1 MQHSHISRRSVLA
14 GAAGLAAGAAGLG
27 VGRASATPRVATAAD
42 RFTAI
47 THVTV
52 IDATGAPAQRD
63 MTVLLRGD
71 RILAVEPS
79 RRVGVPPGAQV
90 VDGRGKF
97 LIPGLANMHN
107 HTFDGELIEPPLNIA
122 NGITTVR
129 EMSANADVTQWR
141 REIAAGTRL
150 GPRYTIGSPIVDGSP
165 SLWEGLGAPY
175 IAVATPAEGRATV
188 RAQKDAGADF
198 VKVYTRLSRASFFAI
213 ADEARRQ
220 RIPFLGHVS
229 DFVQLTEASDAGLAS
244 VEHLFQVFYDLS
256 SREDE
261 LRRAITSVPIAGGE
275 YNGWLNK
282 MHPYEYA
289 AARSVDRHKAAGV
302 FARLARNRTRVTPT
316 LVLHT
321 FTDLPGDTPLTDPRY
336 AYVPAATQGF
346 WQFALE
352 LIYLNGR
359 TPEQDARGREIYE
372 RRLRL
377 VYDLDRAGVPLLAGT
392 DNGTAYLVPGFS
404 LHDELARLAQAGL
417 TNMRVLQ
424 TATLEPARYLGARD
438 RGTIERGNV
447 ADLVL
452 LDADPLRDIRNT
464 TRINS
469 VVVRGE
475 VIDPAARQRMLD
487 DVRQAAAAQPP
498 APAPVAARCPC

>member
-1 MQHSHISRRSVLA
+1 
-14 GAAGLAAGAAGLG
+14 
-27 VGRASATPRVATAAD
+27 
-42 RFTAI
+42 
-47 THVTV
+47 
-52 IDATGAPAQRD
+52 
-63 MTVLLRGD
+63 MTVLLRGG

-79 RRVGVPPGAQV
+79 RRVGVPPGARRI
-90 VDGRGKF
+90 DGRGKF

-107 HTFDGELIEPPLNIA
+107 HTFDGETIEPLLNIA

-129 EMSANADVTQWR
+129 EMSANGDVARWR
-141 REIAAGTRL
+141 REVEAGSRL
-150 GPRYTIGSPIVDGSP
+150 GPRWTIGSPIVDGSP

-175 IAVATPAEGRATV
+175 IAVATPEEGRATV

-220 RIPFLGHVS
+220 RIPFLGHIS
-229 DFVQLTEASDAGLAS
+229 DFVQMTEASDAGLAS
-244 VEHLFQVFYDLS
+244 VEHLFQVWYDTS
-256 SREDE
+256 SREEE
-261 LRRAITSVPIAGGE
+261 LRRAITAVPIAGGE

-289 AARSVDRHKAAGV
+289 AARSFDRHKAARV
-302 FARLARNRTRVTPT
+302 FARLARNGTRVTPT

-321 FTDLPGDTPLTDPRY
+321 FTDMPGDTPMSDPRY
-336 AYVPAATQGF
+336 AYVPAATREF

-352 LIYLNGR
+352 LIYLGGR
-359 TPEQDARGREIYE
+359 TPEQDARGREIFE

-377 VYDLDRAGVPLLAGT
+377 VQDLDRAGVPLMAGT

-404 LHDELARLAQAGL
+404 LHDELARLSQAGL
-417 TNMRVLQ
+417 SNMRVLQ
-424 TATLEPARYLGARD
+424 TATLEPARYLGVRD

-464 TRINS
+464 TAINS
-469 VVVRGE
+469 VVVRGQ
-475 VIDPAARQRMLD
+475 VIDPTARQRMLD
-487 DVRQAAAAQPP
+487 DVKKAAAVQP
-498 APAPVAARCPC
+498 APQVASAARCAC

>member
-1 MQHSHISRRSVLA
+1 MQRNAISRRSVLA
-14 GAAGLAAGAAGLG
+14 GAVGLAAGAAVG
-27 VGRASATPRVATAAD
+27 VGRASATPRVPAAAD
-42 RFTAI
+42 RMTAI

-63 MTVLLRGD
+63 MTVLLRGG

-79 RRVGVPPGAQV
+79 RRVGALPGAHV
-90 VDGRGKF
+90 IDGRGKF

-107 HTFDGELIEPPLNIA
+107 HTFDGAAIELPLHIV
-122 NGITTVR
+122 NGVTTVR
-129 EMSANADVTQWR
+129 DMSANADVTQWR
-141 REIAAGTRL
+141 REIEAGTRL
-150 GPRYTIGSPIVDGSP
+150 GPHWTIGSPIVDGSP

-175 IAVATPAEGRATV
+175 IGVATAAEARAAV

-198 VKVYTRLSRASFFAI
+198 IKVYTRLSRGSFFAI

-244 VEHLFQVFYDLS
+244 VEHLFQVWYDTS

-289 AARSVDRHKAAGV
+289 AARSYDRHKAAAV
-302 FARLARNRTRVTPT
+302 FARLARNGTRVTPT

-321 FTDLPGDTPLTDPRY
+321 FTDLPGDTPMNDPRY
-336 AYVPAATQGF
+336 AYFPAATREF
-346 WQFALE
+346 WAYALE
-352 LIYLNGR
+352 LIYTTGR
-359 TPEQDARGREIYE
+359 TPEQDARGREIFE

-377 VYDLDRAGVPLLAGT
+377 VHDLDQAGVPLMAGT
-392 DNGTAYLVPGFS
+392 DNGTAYLMPGFS

-417 TNMRVLQ
+417 SNMRVLQ
-424 TATLEPARYLGARD
+424 TATLEPARYLGVHD
-438 RGTIERGNV
+438 RGTIARGNV

-464 TRINS
+464 TRIHS
-469 VVVRGE
+469 VVVRGQ
-475 VIDPAARQRMLD
+475 VIDPITRARMLA
-487 DVRQAAAAQPP
+487 DVKKEGAAAP
-498 APAPVAARCPC
+498 APAAAPTARCAC

>member
-1 MQHSHISRRSVLA
+1 MQRSDISRRTVLA
-14 GAAGLAAGAAGLG
+14 GAAGLATGAAVGL
-27 VGRASATPRVATAAD
+27 GRASAAPREPSAAD
-42 RFTAI
+42 RVTAI

-52 IDATGAPAQRD
+52 IDATGAPAKRD
-63 MTVLLRGD
+63 TTVVLRDG

-79 RRVGVPPGAQV
+79 RRIGVPAGAEV
-90 VDGRGKF
+90 IDGRGRF

-107 HTFDGELIEPPLNIA
+107 HTFDGEAIEPPLHIA

-129 EMSANADVTQWR
+129 DMTANDDTSRWR
-141 REIAAGTRL
+141 REIEAGTRL
-150 GPRYTIGSPIVDGSP
+150 GPRWTVGSPIVDGSP

-175 IAVATPAEGRATV
+175 IAAATPEEGRATV

-198 VKVYTRLSRASFFAI
+198 VKVYTRLSRPTFFAI

-244 VEHLFQVFYDLS
+244 VEHLFQIWYDTS
-256 SREDE
+256 SREEE
-261 LRRAITSVPIAGGE
+261 LRRDITAVPIAGGE

-289 AARSVDRHKAAGV
+289 AARSYDRHKAAGV
-302 FARLARNRTRVTPT
+302 FARLARNGTRVTPT

-321 FTDLPGDTPLTDPRY
+321 FTDMPGDTPMNDPRY
-336 AYVPAATQGF
+336 AYFPAATREF
-346 WQFALE
+346 WAYALE

-359 TPEQDARGREIYE
+359 TPEQDARGRELFE
-372 RRLRL
+372 RRLSL
-377 VYDLDRAGVPLLAGT
+377 VNDLDRAGVPLLAGT
-392 DNGTAYLVPGFS
+392 DNGTSYLMPGFS
-404 LHDELARLAQAGL
+404 LHDELARLSQAGL
-417 TNMRVLQ
+417 STMRVLQ
-424 TATLEPARYLGARD
+424 TATVEPARYLGARD

-469 VVVRGE
+469 VVVRGR
-475 VIDPAARQRMLD
+475 VIGPTERQRMLA
-487 DVRQAAAAQPP
+487 DVKRAATAMPVPAQPK
-498 APAPVAARCPC
+498 AATCPC

>member
-1 MQHSHISRRSVLA
+1 MQRSNFSRRSVLA
-14 GAAGLAAGAAGLG
+14 GAVGLAAGAAVGG
-27 VGRASATPRVATAAD
+27 GRASATPRVPSAAD
-42 RFTAI
+42 RVTAI

-52 IDATGAPAQRD
+52 IDATGAPANRD
-63 MTVLLRGD
+63 MTVLLRDG
-71 RILAVEPS
+71 RVLAVEPS
-79 RRVGVPPGAQV
+79 RRVGVPVGADV
-90 VDGRGKF
+90 IDGRGKF

-107 HTFDGELIEPPLNIA
+107 HTFDGEAIEPPLNIA

-129 EMSANADVTQWR
+129 EMSANADVTRWN
-141 REIAAGTRL
+141 REVEAGTRL
-150 GPRYTIGSPIVDGSP
+150 GPRWTVGSPIVDGEP

-175 IAVATPAEGRATV
+175 VAVATPEEARATV
-188 RAQKDAGADF
+188 RAQKAAGADF
-198 VKVYTRLSRASFFAI
+198 VKVYTRLSRASFYAI

-244 VEHLFQVFYDLS
+244 VEHLFQVWYDTS

-289 AARSVDRHKAAGV
+289 AARSFDRHKAAGV
-302 FARLARNRTRVTPT
+302 FARLARNGTRVTPT

-321 FTDLPGDTPLTDPRY
+321 FTDLPGDTPMNDPRY
-336 AYVPAATQGF
+336 AYVPAATQEF
-346 WQFALE
+346 WQYALD
-352 LIYLNGR
+352 LIYLDGR
-359 TPEQDARGREIYE
+359 TPEQDARGREIFE

-377 VYDLDRAGVPLLAGT
+377 VHDLDCAGVPLMAGT

-404 LHDELARLAQAGL
+404 LHDELARLSQAGL
-417 TNMRVLQ
+417 SNMRVLQ
-424 TATLEPARYLGARD
+424 TATLEPARYLGAHD
-438 RGTIERGNV
+438 RGTIERGKV

-469 VVVRGE
+469 VVVRGQ
-475 VIDPAARQRMLD
+475 VIDPAARQLMLD
-487 DVRQAAAAQPP
+487 DVRKAAAAVPP
-498 APAPVAARCPC
+498 ATAPLAARCPC